1 MRFTNRTVVVT
12 GAGSGLGRAMA
23 LGFAREGARVVACDL
38 SAARL
43 GGVRAEI
50 GGEVVVCVGDVSDRA
65 FASRVVALAG
75 VVDVLVNSAGITE
88 GIVPVDELE
97 PDRWDQVISVNLTG
111 SFLMARAVLPGM
123 LQAGKGVIINLASI
137 AGVGS
142 FGGPAYSASKH
153 GIIGLTKSISATYD
167 EDGIRCVAICPGRIP
182 TNIGTENPKVSMRGQ
197 RRIDHQRVRPAAGT
211 PEQVA
216 DVALFLASDAASYV
230 NGCEILVDG
239 GLIAR

>member
-1 MRFTNRTVVVT
+1 MDV
-12 GAGSGLGRAMA
+12 AGT
-23 LGFAREGARVVACDL
+23 
-38 SAARL
+38 
-43 GGVRAEI
+43 
-50 GGEVVVCVGDVSDRA
+50 
-65 FASRVVALAG
+65 
-75 VVDVLVNSAGITE
+75 VDVLVNSAGITE

-97 PDRWDQVISVNLTG
+97 PDRWDQVIGVNLTG
-111 SFLMARAVLPGM
+111 SYLMARAVIPGM

-182 TNIGTENPKVSMRGQ
+182 TNIGTENPKVSPRGQ
-197 RRIDHQRVRPAAGT
+197 RRIDHQRVRPAAGS

>member
-1 MRFTNRTVVVT
+1 MRFANRTAIVT
-12 GAGSGLGRAMA
+12 GAGSGLGRAIA
-23 LGFAREGARVVACDL
+23 LGFAREGARIFACDI
-38 SAARL
+38 SAERL
-43 GGVRAEI
+43 DALAAEI
-50 GGEVVVCVGDVSDRA
+50 GPAGQTIVGDVSDRSYA
-65 FASRVVALAG
+65 ARVMALAG
-75 VVDVLVNSAGITE
+75 TADIRVNSAGITE

-97 PDRWDQVISVNLTG
+97 PDRWDRVIAINLTG
-111 SFLMARAVLPGM
+111 SYLMARAVLPAM
-123 LQAGKGVIINLASI
+123 LAAGKGVILNFASI

-182 TNIGTENPKVSMRGQ
+182 TNIGTENPPVSPRGK
-197 RRIDHQRVRPAAGT
+197 RRIAHQRQRPEAGT

-216 DVALFLASDAASYV
+216 NVALFLASDEASYV